1 MQCLQSSFLVGSNI
15 LLIWYCNV
23 LMTMIGAHK
32 QAVLKKATKHDLIQL
47 ILGTEATL
55 DSQIPYLS
63 KKVKD
68 TLTHFKK
75 LETDI
80 AAVKTVNNR
89 FVERL
94 FKIKRQRWEEMQ
106 YSQQDTLEIVGIS
119 NSLDNSALKEMLS
132 CFKKRVVLKLTDGI
146 FKLLIP
152 SKTRQR
158 TFAKCVNRKDRLQI
172 LTVKKKLKSLD
183 PTELDF
189 PENTKFFVK

>member
-1 MQCLQSSFLVGSNI
+1 
-15 LLIWYCNV
+15 
-23 LMTMIGAHK
+23 MIGAHK
-32 QAVLKKATKHDLIQL
+32 QAVLKKVTKHDLIQL

-106 YSQQDTLEIVGIS
+106 YSQQDTLEIVAIS

>member
-1 MQCLQSSFLVGSNI
+1 
-15 LLIWYCNV
+15 
-23 LMTMIGAHK
+23 MTMIGAHK
-32 QAVLKKATKHDLIQL
+32 QAVLKKVTKHDLIQL

-106 YSQQDTLEIVGIS
+106 YSQQDTLEIVAIS

>member
-1 MQCLQSSFLVGSNI
+1 
-15 LLIWYCNV
+15 
-23 LMTMIGAHK
+23 MTMIGAHK
-32 QAVLKKATKHDLIQL
+32 QAVLKKVTKHDLIQL

-94 FKIKRQRWEEMQ
+94 FKIKRQCWEEIQ
-106 YSQQDTLEIVGIS
+106 YSQQDTLEIVSIS
-119 NSLDNSALKEMLS
+119 NSLDNSVLKEMFS
-132 CFKKRVVLKLTDGI
+132 CFKKRLVLKLTDGI

-158 TFAKCVNRKDRLQI
+158 IFAKFVNRKDRLQI
-172 LTVKKKLKSLD
+172 LTVKKKHKSLD

-189 PENTKFFVK
+189 PENTKLFVK

>member
-1 MQCLQSSFLVGSNI
+1 
-15 LLIWYCNV
+15 
-23 LMTMIGAHK
+23 MTMIGAHK
-32 QAVLKKATKHDLIQL
+32 QAVLKKLTKHELIQL

-75 LETDI
+75 VETDI

-89 FVERL
+89 FVEGL
-94 FKIKRQRWEEMQ
+94 FKIKRQCWEEIQ
-106 YSQQDTLEIVGIS
+106 YSQQGTLEIVGIS
-119 NSLDNSALKEMLS
+119 NPLDNSVLKEMLA
-132 CFKKRVVLKLTDGI
+132 CFKKRLVLKLTDGI
-146 FKLLIP
+146 FKLVIP

-158 TFAKCVNRKDRLQI
+158 IFAKFVSRKDHLQI
-172 LTVKKKLKSLD
+172 LRVKKKLKSLD